1 MAPTRGR
8 GSPGDTPSPQGRLA
22 ILRVLCSDPAAVSR
36 VSKKDTHFFTSFSLV
51 IGILVAVAVALF
63 ALSRVVGRSS
73 QVEQLKA
80 ESLLIAAV
88 DERTR
93 PFARVAVAGQDNSA
107 LQIAEETS
115 GSAPAAGL
123 PVPKSA
129 EELYN
134 ATCSACHAQ
143 GLAGAPRIGD
153 KAAWAPRIA
162 QGKDTLYKHSIEGF
176 QGKSGVMP
184 PKGGRVDLADDL
196 IRQGVDYMIERSR

>member
-1 MAPTRGR
+1 LKRAG
-8 GSPGDTPSPQGRLA
+8 GGE
-22 ILRVLCSDPAAVSR
+22 R

-51 IGILVAVAVALF
+51 LGILIAVAVLLF
-63 ALSRVVGRSS
+63 ALAKVVGTSS
-73 QVEQLKA
+73 QVEQLKTEA
-80 ESLLIAAV
+80 LQIAAV

-93 PFARVAVAGQDNSA
+93 PFARVAVAGQDNTA
-107 LQIAEETS
+107 LQIVAAPS

-123 PVPKSA
+123 SVPKSA

-143 GLAGAPRIGD
+143 GIGGAPRVGD

-176 QGKSGVMP
+176 QGKTGLMP

-196 IRQGVDYMIERSR
+196 IRQGVDYMVERSH